1 MGAIALFKKKS
12 LAISKLGGMGSHKK
26 KFELKK
32 IKEEKEKQLE
42 VFRQKRETIKKEKEK
57 KRKMS
62 MKVNKIQ
69 LELFIGEPETK
80 PPIKDEDELSVSSG
94 DGEVFTHN
102 LMGFWT

>member
-1 MGAIALFKKKS
+1 MFKKKS
-12 LAISKLGGMGSHKK
+12 LAISKLSGMGSRKK
-26 KFELKK
+26 YSQQKK

-42 VFRQKRETIKKEKEK
+42 VFRLKREKIQKEKEN

-69 LELFIGEPETK
+69 LELFIDTPEVKKAPTK
-80 PPIKDEDELSVSSG
+80 EDDELSVSSG
-94 DGEVFTHN
+94 DGETFTHN

>member
-1 MGAIALFKKKS
+1 
-12 LAISKLGGMGSHKK
+12 MGSHKK

-42 VFRQKRETIKKEKEK
+42 VFRQKREKIKKEKENK
-57 KRKMS
+57 KKMS

-69 LELFIGEPETK
+69 LELFIGGPETK

-94 DGEVFTHN
+94 DGEVFVHN
-102 LMGFWT
+102 LIGFWT